1 MPDEQTKVR
10 TIVTLALFVVWAV
23 GVLGPAFG
31 VSDPINTHVLL
42 GMTAIVFLLV
52 GHLWGLEVNKVL
64 GALDGVTLQVEQGVE
79 DNEED

>member
-1 MPDEQTKVR
+1 MPDEQTKIR
-10 TIVTLALFVVWAV
+10 TTVTLVLFGVWAV

-31 VSDPINTHVLL
+31 VSEPINTHVLL

-64 GALDGVTLQVEQGVE
+64 GAFDGLSVQVEQA
-79 DNEED
+79 DDEED